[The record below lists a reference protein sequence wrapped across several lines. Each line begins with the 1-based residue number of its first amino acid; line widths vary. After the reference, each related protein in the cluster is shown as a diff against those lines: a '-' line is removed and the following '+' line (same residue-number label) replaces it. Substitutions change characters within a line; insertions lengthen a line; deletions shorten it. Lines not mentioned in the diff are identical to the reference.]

1 MKLILAIVSKDDS
14 ISVENALSKEKFQ
27 FTKLASTGGFLK
39 EGKSS
44 IIIGCEANLVDF
56 AIEIIGKQSKEREE
70 ITTSN
75 LPYEF
80 NNFLNFPIK
89 VNVGG
94 ATIFVLDVEKFI
106 KI

>member
-1 MKLILAIVSKDDS
+1 MKLILAIVSSDDS
-14 ISVENALSKEKFQ
+14 SSVENALAKEKFH
-27 FTKLASTGGFLK
+27 FTKLSSNGGFLK
-39 EGKSS
+39 EGKST
-44 IIIGCEANLVDF
+44 IIIGCEDDLVDK
-56 AIEIIGKQSKEREE
+56 AIDIVGSQSKKREE

-75 LPYEF
+75 LPFEF